1 MPRAVITYSP
11 GGAKASPMMRRTLM
25 LAAGFAFWVLLI
37 AARLYYLQII
47 EYVHWL
53 DRAQHQQQRTIEL
66 APERGTIYDA
76 RMRPLAM
83 SLPVDS
89 VYAVPS
95 HLEDPT
101 GTARAI
107 APILGLRANTLEAR
121 FDTSSTFCWVKR
133 KITAAQSA
141 QIKALHLKGIY
152 FQKEM
157 KRFYP
162 MNGLA
167 AAVVGYVGMDDKGL
181 GGIEQSF
188 DRTIRGQPGHAL
200 VVEDARRQTFEAR
213 AEPGRPGADVV
224 LTIDS
229 GLQYIAQRVLD
240 ADVAKWHAKG
250 GVVVMENPA
259 TGAILAM
266 ASNPSFNPNDYD
278 QSPPADRVN
287 KGIGWIYEPG
297 SVFKLITI
305 SSAIQAGVA
314 KPSEL
319 INCQNGA
326 IQLGGRTIHDVAED
340 VRRERLGPLSVSQV
354 FEYSSDVGSVKLAL
368 RLGEDRFYQDIR
380 NFGFG
385 QRTGIAL
392 PGEQW
397 GELMPPRFWS
407 GVSIGEFAI
416 GQGVG
421 VTPLQLVDAYSSV
434 VRNGVMIQPGIVK
447 SILDGENSQS
457 PPPRWT
463 RRVLTPQTAATMRQ
477 MMQGVVEFGT
487 GVAAQLDGY
496 SAGGKT
502 GTAQKVENKRYSHTD
517 YVASFIG
524 VAPLDHPALTIL
536 ISIDT
541 PRGGIYGAEVA
552 APAWREIAQES
563 LDYLNIPRDQP
574 LMPPELLAAKRRL
587 GPQLAAT
594 VEPTSFSED
603 QAVKPETTSLL
614 DAEPANMPQTQS
626 NQADAGAGGIEN
638 GHNENADGGTV
649 MISTGPKVT
658 VPDFAGLD
666 VRKAADECQSLGL
679 QLNLSGSG
687 IATGQD
693 PAPGSRVPA
702 GSSVQVAFAR
712 WVQ

>member
-11 GGAKASPMMRRTLM
+11 GGGKASPMMRRTLM

-37 AARLYYLQII
+37 AARLYYLQVI

-53 DRAQHQQQRTIEL
+53 DRAQRQQQRTIEL
-66 APERGTIYDA
+66 APQRGTIYDA

-95 HLEDPT
+95 QLEDPT
-101 GTARAI
+101 GVARAI

-121 FDTSSTFCWVKR
+121 FDVSSTFCWVKR

-141 QIKALHLKGIY
+141 QIKALHLKGIF

-188 DRTIRGQPGHAL
+188 DGSVRGQPGHAL
-200 VVEDARRQTFEAR
+200 VIEDARRQTFETR
-213 AEPGRPGADVV
+213 ADPGRPGADIV

-250 GVVVMENPA
+250 GAVVMENPQ

-266 ASNPSFNPNDYD
+266 ASNPSFNPNDYE

-314 KPSEL
+314 QPSEL

-340 VRRERLGPLSVSQV
+340 VRRERLGPLTVSQV

-385 QRTGIAL
+385 RRTGIAL

-421 VTPLQLVDAYSSV
+421 VTPLQLVDAYSAV
-434 VRNGVMIQPGIVK
+434 ARGGVMIQPGIVK
-447 SILDGENSQS
+447 SVIDGENGQLPS
-457 PPPRWT
+457 PRWT
-463 RRVLTPQTAATMRQ
+463 RRVLTPQTAAIMRQ
-477 MMQGVVEFGT
+477 MMQGVVAFGT

-524 VAPLDHPALTIL
+524 VAPLSHPALTIL

-541 PRGGIYGAEVA
+541 PVGGIYGAEVA

-563 LDYLNIPRDQP
+563 LDYLNIPRDEP
-574 LMPPELLAAKRRL
+574 LLSPEQLAAKRRL
-587 GPQLAAT
+587 EPQLAAA
-594 VEPTSFSED
+594 VEPASFAAD
-603 QAVKPETTSLL
+603 QAVEPEPASLL
-614 DAEPANMPQTQS
+614 DTPPTNMPAQKRSLPEANTRGSQS
-626 NQADAGAGGIEN
+626 V
-638 GHNENADGGTV
+638 HNENAESGTV
-649 MISTGPKVT
+649 MISTGPRVT
-658 VPDFAGLD
+658 VPDFSGLD
-666 VRKAADECQSLGL
+666 ERKAADECQEIGL

-687 IATGQD
+687 IATMQD
-693 PAPGSRVPA
+693 PAPGSKVPM